1 MYAPFIKLMFG
12 VCRKAKWLE
21 SSYLVQ
27 KEPLKKTFS
36 EEVTS
41 LKIFSAAR
49 SLKKQLSE
57 IFKDQRLSGES

>member
-1 MYAPFIKLMFG
+1 MPFIKLVFG

-27 KEPLKKTFS
+27 KKPLNKTFS

-41 LKIFSAAR
+41 LKIFSATQ
-49 SLKKQLSE
+49 SPKKQLFE
-57 IFKDQRLSGES
+57 VFKDQHLSEES